1 MGSGEDATGTLM
13 AGWPEA
19 LASGVNET
27 NPTRRSISALQS
39 TAGDR
44 YPSLGVVAATTG
56 VSSVSIP
63 CASKARLT
71 RAALARNR
79 AITAGVA
86 MERRQNRRARL
97 RVKPSVWD
105 ASKPRPNDSL
115 PACCAANASID
126 Q

>member
-1 MGSGEDATGTLM
+1 M

-27 NPTRRSISALQS
+27 NPTRRSIRALKS

-44 YPSLGVVAATTG
+44 YPNSGVVDATTG
-56 VSSVSIP
+56 LSIASIP
-63 CASKARLT
+63 CVSKARLT

-86 MERRQNRRARL
+86 MDRRQNRCARL
-97 RVKPSVWD
+97 RGQPAVCD
-105 ASKPRPNDSL
+105 ASKRRPDYNL